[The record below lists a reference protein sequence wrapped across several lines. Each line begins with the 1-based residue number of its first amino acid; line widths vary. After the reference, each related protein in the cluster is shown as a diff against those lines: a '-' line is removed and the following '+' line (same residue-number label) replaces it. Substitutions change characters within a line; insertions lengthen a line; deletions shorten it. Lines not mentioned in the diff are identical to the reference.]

1 MKLVEI
7 LEAVSQD
14 SFESEKVLYSD
25 DGIWRVVISDGRV
38 ELSWGDRTQ
47 IWEREK
53 LISPQPS

>member
-14 SFESEKVLYSD
+14 SFESEKVLYSG